1 MNGVAAK
8 RGFQYQDYCTMYF
21 LLKEYCDNL
30 DTFNDIIVENG
41 KFDFELYSNNRI
53 TQYQVKSS
61 PEITAEEINKHF
73 QEFIKKSRNKKL
85 VFIFPSPLQRSIAHL
100 FLKLKGDRSVKKYN
114 KQTEK
119 YVNAACKGIDC
130 RNLDISYEIHPLEAI
145 KTFLDKL
152 SRKILED
159 HLAQEADIY
168 KRQVSTTLVDT
179 FIEKF
184 KIRIEE
190 CSTKNEEK
198 ERTINNKNLKIEI
211 DKILNELGYPI
222 KDSIQFNI
230 QLNKTI
236 RIEETLKMVDDF
248 IKNTINKSASP
259 EKNNHE

>member
-1 MNGVAAK
+1 M
-8 RGFQYQDYCTMYF
+8 
-21 LLKEYCDNL
+21 
-30 DTFNDIIVENG
+30 
-41 KFDFELYSNNRI
+41 
-53 TQYQVKSS
+53 
-61 PEITAEEINKHF
+61 
-73 QEFIKKSRNKKL
+73 
-85 VFIFPSPLQRSIAHL
+85 
-100 FLKLKGDRSVKKYN
+100 
-114 KQTEK
+114 
-119 YVNAACKGIDC
+119 
-130 RNLDISYEIHPLEAI
+130 
-145 KTFLDKL
+145 
-152 SRKILED
+152 
-159 HLAQEADIY
+159 
-168 KRQVSTTLVDT
+168 DT